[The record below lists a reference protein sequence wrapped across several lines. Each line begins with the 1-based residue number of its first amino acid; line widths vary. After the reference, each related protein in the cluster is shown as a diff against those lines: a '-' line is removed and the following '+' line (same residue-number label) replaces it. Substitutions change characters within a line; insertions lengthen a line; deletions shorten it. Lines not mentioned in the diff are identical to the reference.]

1 MHSKQDEDTLILFET
16 NLPFLIS
23 MHCRHESSFILF
35 LSFFTQVLD
44 GQYHIFVLEGLT
56 EKGVRRLW
64 EKLPRP
70 QEEGTITVHALTLS
84 LPFSSLLPFNFGEFG
99 IESTKTPV
107 IIYQLGRRIPPYKP
121 ITYTPSHQ
129 FSRVPL
135 YTL

>member
-1 MHSKQDEDTLILFET
+1 MAALIALVLVLPHSIEMHSKQDEDTLVLFET

-35 LSFFTQVLD
+35 LSFLTQVLD

-70 QEEGTITVHALTLS
+70 QEEGTITLHALTLS

-107 IIYQLGRRIPPYKP
+107 IIYQLGRRIPP
-121 ITYTPSHQ
+121 IN
-129 FSRVPL
+129 L
-135 YTL
+135 

>member
-1 MHSKQDEDTLILFET
+1 MAALIALVLVLPHSIEMHSKQDEDTLILFET

-35 LSFFTQVLD
+35 LSFLTQVLD

-70 QEEGTITVHALTLS
+70 QEEGRITLHTLALS
-84 LPFSSLLPFNFGEFG
+84 LQFSSLSA
-99 IESTKTPV
+99 I
-107 IIYQLGRRIPPYKP
+107 
-121 ITYTPSHQ
+121 Q
-129 FSRVPL
+129 FWRVW
-135 YTL
+135 Y